1 MIEVDREPMMN
12 SHTYPKLVRFKQ
24 RALVLQGG
32 GALGAYE
39 AGAFRSFYDWL
50 SMQTY
55 DERENIFDIVAGTS
69 IGAINASIIV
79 NEVIQKKRKAKEDGI
94 RITQKACWEGV
105 AEKLEDFWLKGIN
118 AHPFSTLY
126 VNDFWQQTAANKWLP
141 NMASKEAARRY
152 FAAKESLYLGSMG
165 VFSAVSPIY
174 DTKYFDLSNT
184 WYRSTNQRLK
194 ETLAYFVSYPIQTEV
209 TENEP
214 RLLAVSVDVI
224 TGQAVTFDSYA
235 TLERDEYGNIQRD
248 KNGIPIRSNH
258 TTFIDS
264 QYVDKEK
271 KVVTIRYERGLA
283 IQHILASASVPINF
297 DYQWIPLECDYRNSL
312 NEHHH
317 LNFNNE
323 RYRPFWDGGI
333 MSNTPLEELLKS
345 HRRFWLDEI
354 GQEVLRK
361 NIWEIP
367 AEIEHGPINSVGQ
380 VLVPNLDVYMIN
392 VWPKEIDGRYLP
404 SDHDLTQA
412 RQNDITFGDKTQ
424 KDELVAELITDY
436 VSMIR
441 RIRKEAV
448 QNAVDKQ
455 KMDLEL
461 EKILNDFTN
470 PNHTGESKLMYA
482 TNQDLMLGVFDVEK
496 VLRVERR
503 ADKDAI
509 FNMMLDFSTDTIRDM
524 IAKGRQDALSQIISH
539 SIELV
544 GHSSQIENKEMLLSF
559 LKQAKEIIESGS
571 DISTYSNA
579 LQKLKEFVIARD
591 TGVQRTVRLSSSSG
605 DRETFALSN
614 ISTPSFLR
622 Y

>member
-1 MIEVDREPMMN
+1 
-12 SHTYPKLVRFKQ
+12 
-24 RALVLQGG
+24 
-32 GALGAYE
+32 
-39 AGAFRSFYDWL
+39 
-50 SMQTY
+50 
-55 DERENIFDIVAGTS
+55 
-69 IGAINASIIV
+69 
-79 NEVIQKKRKAKEDGI
+79 
-94 RITQKACWEGV
+94 
-105 AEKLEDFWLKGIN
+105 
-118 AHPFSTLY
+118 
-126 VNDFWQQTAANKWLP
+126 
-141 NMASKEAARRY
+141 
-152 FAAKESLYLGSMG
+152 
-165 VFSAVSPIY
+165 
-174 DTKYFDLSNT
+174 
-184 WYRSTNQRLK
+184 
-194 ETLAYFVSYPIQTEV
+194 
-209 TENEP
+209 
-214 RLLAVSVDVI
+214 
-224 TGQAVTFDSYA
+224 
-235 TLERDEYGNIQRD
+235 
-248 KNGIPIRSNH
+248 
-258 TTFIDS
+258 
-264 QYVDKEK
+264 
-271 KVVTIRYERGLA
+271 
-283 IQHILASASVPINF
+283 
-297 DYQWIPLECDYRNSL
+297 
-312 NEHHH
+312 
-317 LNFNNE
+317 
-323 RYRPFWDGGI
+323 
-333 MSNTPLEELLKS
+333 LLKS